1 MHLYIYIG
9 GIKMQTVKVLLKDK
23 YIWVMIMIVV
33 SMFIGYKVSEY
44 NQAQQIQ
51 HQKTVEQGQKAKAL
65 TQWKLDHYGTIPAY
79 KD

>member
-1 MHLYIYIG
+1 
-9 GIKMQTVKVLLKDK
+9 MQTVKVLLKDK

-51 HQKTVEQGQKAKAL
+51 HKKTVEQGQKAKAM

>member
-1 MHLYIYIG
+1 
-9 GIKMQTVKVLLKDK
+9 MQTVKVLLKDK

-44 NQAQQIQ
+44 NQVQQIQ
-51 HQKTVEQGQKAKAL
+51 HQKTVEQGQKAKAM